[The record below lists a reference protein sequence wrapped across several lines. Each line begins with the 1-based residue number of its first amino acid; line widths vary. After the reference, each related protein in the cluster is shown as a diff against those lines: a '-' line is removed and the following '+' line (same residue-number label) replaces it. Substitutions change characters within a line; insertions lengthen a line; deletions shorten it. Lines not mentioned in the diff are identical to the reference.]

1 MGEGGVRLIHGDCLE
16 VLPTL
21 AAGSVDAVI
30 CDLPYGTTNCKW
42 DAVIPFVLM
51 WEQLRRI
58 TKPGGAIVLFGMQP
72 FTSALI
78 ASNLPEFRYTW
89 VWDKRTI
96 AGHANARHRPLM
108 AHEDIAV
115 FGRGTLTYRPE
126 MVERTPL
133 ELKRLAHRSK
143 PSAAESAHYP
153 GLRLSNSNRYDN
165 RWKHPTT
172 VIRIP
177 GIVNSSREK
186 VAHPTQKPIALMAYL
201 MRTYTNPG
209 ETVLDFA
216 AGSFTTT
223 VAALRE
229 GRDCI
234 GIEKKAEYFALGE
247 RRVAGER
254 HRIAAAQPP
263 LPLAAD

>member
-1 MGEGGVRLIHGDCLE
+1 MGYQLHQGDCLD

-21 AAGSVDAVI
+21 AARSVDTVI

-42 DAVIPFVLM
+42 DAVIPFAPM
-51 WEQLRRI
+51 WEQLRRV

-115 FGRGTLTYRPE
+115 FGRGTLVYRPE
-126 MVERTPL
+126 MVARTPL
-133 ELKRLAHRSK
+133 ELQRLAHRSK
-143 PSAAESAHYP
+143 PTDDESDHYP

-165 RWKHPTT
+165 RWKYPTT

-186 VAHPTQKPIALMAYL
+186 VAHPTQKPIALLAYL
-201 MRTYTNPG
+201 VRTYSNPG
-209 ETVLDFA
+209 DTVLDFA
-216 AGSFTTT
+216 AGSLTTA
-223 VAALRE
+223 VACLRE
-229 GRDCI
+229 DRDCI
-234 GIEKKAEYFALGE
+234 AIEREAGYFAIGE
-247 RRVAGER
+247 RRVLDEER
-254 HRIAAAQPP
+254 RIAGAQPP
-263 LPLAAD
+263 LLLAGD